1 MDKVSETWTT
11 AGVQAIFEIQTRE
24 SVESK
29 DLIVPTALD
38 AGLVHTPVC
47 GLGWRFAV
55 KIDRSSAQ
63 TVVVS
68 DSGEVIQSYQV
79 QLYFDPH
86 LIGAAKYGELTLEV
100 QVGHLIPT
108 VEIVP
113 IKFHLPTGDP
123 RNAANLGLHTYP
135 GNARPP
141 RVTVTIT
148 FSPTLGLTLPTP
160 LDHRIE
166 RALEETLE
174 GEELVDIKF
183 YAFSRRDRSQPQ
195 SPSESTF
202 DEYSYELDS
211 DLDSDQEID
220 AAPPPKTTKI
230 EAEKADPAG
239 RFARRGRV
247 VVVKDT
253 AYKTLKALLMYL
265 YTGEIHFRSLRSN
278 PEPAEASS
286 RVQGPICSPKSMYR
300 LADKLQ
306 LGLDELKMLSQA
318 RISASLA
325 ESNIL
330 EEVFSSFT
338 STYPVIQELE
348 VGILTSNFSKKAAEG
363 LRAMCVFKLRSDRQ
377 APLPLPTPPA
387 HHHLHIINMGVTIEV
402 LKQGDGVRFPQRGDH
417 VTIHYVGTLLNGD
430 KFDSSRD
437 RGNPFETEIGVGKVI
452 KGWDEGVPQLSI
464 GTKAKLTVTPD
475 FAYGSRGFPPV
486 IPPNSTLCFEVE
498 LLGIN

>member
-1 MDKVSETWTT
+1 MDRLSETWTT
-11 AGVQAIFEIQTRE
+11 TGVQAIFEIQTRE
-24 SVESK
+24 TVESK
-29 DLIVPTALD
+29 DLIVPTALG

-47 GLGWRFAV
+47 GLGWRFSV

-68 DSGEVIQSYQV
+68 DSGEAIQSYQV

-113 IKFHLPTGDP
+113 IKFRLPTSDP
-123 RNAANLGLHTYP
+123 RHTANLGLHTYP

-166 RALEETLE
+166 RALGETLE

-195 SPSESTF
+195 SRAPPPSLPIFELIYRTFVSGHGFSESVPCDLDIDQPSESTF

-220 AAPPPKTTKI
+220 AAPPPKTMKI
-230 EAEKADPAG
+230 EAEKADTAG

-363 LRAMCVFKLRSDRQ
+363 LRAMVQNICEGEKPHAAETLFLIMQR
-377 APLPLPTPPA
+377 
-387 HHHLHIINMGVTIEV
+387 MGA
-402 LKQGDGVRFPQRGDH
+402 G
-417 VTIHYVGTLLNGD
+417 
-430 KFDSSRD
+430 
-437 RGNPFETEIGVGKVI
+437 
-452 KGWDEGVPQLSI
+452 
-464 GTKAKLTVTPD
+464 AK
-475 FAYGSRGFPPV
+475 
-486 IPPNSTLCFEVE
+486 
-498 LLGIN
+498 